1 VFGLTHRR
9 NDDADTRPSE
19 PRTVPETQRW
29 LSSNG
34 YRECTERD
42 AGRALFMRGL
52 VRDGTVS
59 DDDKR

>member
-1 VFGLTHRR
+1 MTLEEVVKKWGRKG
-9 NDDADTRPSE
+9 E
-19 PRTVPETQRW
+19 PVTVPETQRW

-52 VRDGTVS
+52 VREGKVS
-59 DDDKR
+59 DAKR